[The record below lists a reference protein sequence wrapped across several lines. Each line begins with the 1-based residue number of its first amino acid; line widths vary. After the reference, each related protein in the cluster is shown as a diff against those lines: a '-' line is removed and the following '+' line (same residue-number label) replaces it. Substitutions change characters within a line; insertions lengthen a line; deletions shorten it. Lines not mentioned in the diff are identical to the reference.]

1 MCRRRFSPNAV
12 ASVCNGRV
20 KISHDRRANTTGRT
34 PYLFCGKPVIIT
46 DNHVFCGG
54 NCIGRLFTD
63 DEGGK
68 YVIGPQHKG
77 MIETN
82 PSL

>member
-1 MCRRRFSPNAV
+1 MCRKRFDRNAI
-12 ASVCNGRV
+12 ASSDGQHTRV
-20 KISHDRRANTTGRT
+20 IHDRRANTTGRT
-34 PYLFCGKPVIIT
+34 PYLFCGKKVIIT
-46 DNHVFCGG
+46 DNNVFCNG
-54 NCIGRLFTD
+54 NWIGHLFID
-63 DEGGK
+63 DKGGK